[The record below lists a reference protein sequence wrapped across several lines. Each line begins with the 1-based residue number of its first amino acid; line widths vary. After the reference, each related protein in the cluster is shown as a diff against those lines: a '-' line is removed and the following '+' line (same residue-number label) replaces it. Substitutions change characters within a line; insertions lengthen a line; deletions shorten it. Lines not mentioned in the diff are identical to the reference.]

1 MKDKEFFNADF
12 DAPEESNSSEDVR
25 RSAYDENGVPDY
37 GDGFDSQTDYDF
49 QGNYDNDEDYYDED
63 EEDNGEP
70 AEVSAPSE
78 EPSNEETQ
86 KPEAQKSVSNKKSK
100 KENNNSKKIKNIIA
114 LFFVGIVIVGIV
126 CAVMFMFAHC
136 TEINSHNSATTGP
149 STTVATTSEVTD
161 PIVTEALPQD
171 SYYEDETD
179 APYQPPT
186 EPVTEAPIV
195 TEAPPVYTE
204 APTEAPTAEQPTQQI
219 EQGDN
224 ITDLADGNFENL
236 AKTN

>member
-1 MKDKEFFNADF
+1 M
-12 DAPEESNSSEDVR
+12 
-25 RSAYDENGVPDY
+25 
-37 GDGFDSQTDYDF
+37 
-49 QGNYDNDEDYYDED
+49 
-63 EEDNGEP
+63 
-70 AEVSAPSE
+70 
-78 EPSNEETQ
+78 
-86 KPEAQKSVSNKKSK
+86 
-100 KENNNSKKIKNIIA
+100 
-114 LFFVGIVIVGIV
+114 FV
-126 CAVMFMFAHC
+126 FAHC
-136 TEINSHNSATTGP
+136 TETNSHNSATTGP
-149 STTVATTSEVTD
+149 STTVATTSEATD
-161 PIVTEALPQD
+161 PIVTEAPQD